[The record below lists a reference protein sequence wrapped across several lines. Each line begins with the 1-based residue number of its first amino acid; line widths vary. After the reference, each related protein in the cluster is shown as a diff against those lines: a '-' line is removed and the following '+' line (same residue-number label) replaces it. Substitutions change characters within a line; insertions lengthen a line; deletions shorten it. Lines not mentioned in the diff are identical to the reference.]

1 MDQQTSPEKIAA
13 IVPAYNE
20 SSRIGAVLST
30 LVLSGLFAEIIVVD
44 DGSTDDT
51 ESIVQTFPVTY
62 IKNDTNK
69 GKGFSMNRGVLA
81 TDADTIFFVDADVKG
96 LSHVILNHILLPVLN
111 GSTEMSIGMRNR
123 KIYYMHQI
131 LWFVPLFGGERAL
144 TRNLWKKV
152 PDFYKHRFRIEA
164 GLNFYAVHYG
174 KGFTFSVHKGMNQ
187 VIKEKKYGFWNGF
200 VARLKMFY
208 EIMTAQ
214 FRLHVVDMP
223 SVLKK
228 KRKKALWALQS
239 LAGLL
244 LGMAFLVAAYIGP
257 AQFLRWMFQKE
268 LVEDPNPYIIH
279 FFLRVAENVTL
290 GIIVFVGVIL
300 VIVHASTLAYTARHL
315 PHFISGFLY
324 KRKVYKED

>member
-111 GSTEMSIGMRNR
+111 GSMRCLSACEIERSITCIRYCG
-123 KIYYMHQI
+123 
-131 LWFVPLFGGERAL
+131 LFHYSAGSEHLREICGKKFLIFINIDFAL
-144 TRNLWKKV
+144 KPASIFMQFTMARVLLF
-152 PDFYKHRFRIEA
+152 PCT
-164 GLNFYAVHYG
+164 
-174 KGFTFSVHKGMNQ
+174 KG
-187 VIKEKKYGFWNGF
+187 
-200 VARLKMFY
+200 
-208 EIMTAQ
+208 
-214 FRLHVVDMP
+214 
-223 SVLKK
+223 
-228 KRKKALWALQS
+228 
-239 LAGLL
+239 
-244 LGMAFLVAAYIGP
+244 
-257 AQFLRWMFQKE
+257 
-268 LVEDPNPYIIH
+268 
-279 FFLRVAENVTL
+279 
-290 GIIVFVGVIL
+290 
-300 VIVHASTLAYTARHL
+300 
-315 PHFISGFLY
+315 
-324 KRKVYKED
+324 